1 MIEMIQ
7 IHSLFLRKQQHQ
19 SSRCIR
25 ISLMEVFNDIAGVVE
40 FTVIGVIL
48 FQVLIPVFPFNAIL
62 EVAVWFL
69 GV

>member
-48 FQVLIPVFPFNAIL
+48 F
-62 EVAVWFL
+62 
-69 GV
+69 